1 MEQRKIKKLLVAL
14 VIVLGLVLV
23 GTLGGFLWFRMTH
36 VKVEGQLYKTNTE
49 LLDLRGTDASLEH
62 VRNLR
67 SALPGCVIR
76 WDIPFQGER
85 YPDDTAE
92 MTVTTLTEEDI
103 EMMDYMPRLSHVDA
117 TQCEDYEAILAL
129 KAHRPDCQVDYRIH
143 LGDQALEPN
152 ADSAEFVVDEVT
164 AQDLRDAMPYLPNLK
179 AVHFTDP
186 AVPAEDLYALQE
198 EFPQITF
205 TWDKVV
211 MGTRMEMDTTELD
224 FSGTPM
230 DSAESVEALAA
241 YFPNLEKVEM
251 VDCGISNE
259 DMAAYR
265 ERVRDKYQVIW
276 GVQVGQAYLRTDEK
290 GFIPSN
296 HALRVTN
303 EDLNNLR
310 FCEGLIAVDL
320 GHIGVGNLSW
330 VSGTPHLKYLIVG
343 DGDVRNKDIVHLS
356 QLKELTYLEIFMSP
370 VTDISPLVECTAL
383 EDLNLSRSYVDVEPL
398 GRMPWLKNLWLLG
411 NKSSAEDV
419 AYLHEHLPNTRIET
433 GYHSTCHGR
442 GWRDMQSYRDMRDA
456 LGMWYMKG

>member
-1 MEQRKIKKLLVAL
+1 MNKTKKILVAL
-14 VIVLGLVLV
+14 AIVLGLALV
-23 GTLGGFLWFRMTH
+23 GTLGGFVWFRMTH
-36 VKVEGQLYKTNTE
+36 VKVEGVIYEKKTE

-62 VRNLR
+62 YRNLR

-76 WDIPFQGER
+76 WDVPFQGQR
-85 YPDDTAE
+85 YPDDLSE
-92 MTVTTLTEEDI
+92 ITVTTLTEEDI
-103 EMMDYMPRLSHVDA
+103 QMLDYMPRLSHVDA
-117 TQCEDYEAILAL
+117 TQCEDYEAILSF

-152 ADSAEFVVDEVT
+152 VENAEFVVDEIT
-164 AQDLRDAMPYLPNLK
+164 AQDFRDAISYLPNLK
-179 AVHFTDP
+179 AVHFSDP

-198 EFPQITF
+198 EFPQIEF
-205 TWDKVV
+205 TWDKIVLGKR
-211 MGTRMEMDTTELD
+211 MGMDTTELI
-224 FSGTPM
+224 FSGTKVE
-230 DSAESVEALAA
+230 SAQAVEALAA

-251 VDCGISNE
+251 VDCDVSNE

-265 ERVRDKYQVIW
+265 ERVRGKYQVIW

-303 EDLNNLR
+303 DDLNNLR

-343 DGDVRNKDIVHLS
+343 DGNVRNEDVAHLS

-383 EDLNLSRSYVDVEPL
+383 EDLNLSRSYVDVKPL
-398 GRMPWLKNLWLLG
+398 GEMTWLKNLWLLG
-411 NKSSAEDV
+411 NKTKAED
-419 AYLHEHLPNTRIET
+419 AEYLREHLPNTRIET